1 MWGAPLPMM
10 DRPMRRSSERMA
22 GLGRGFSLA
31 GEVWARAGELVARG
45 VEALGVWPVVGVL
58 RLASLI

>member
-1 MWGAPLPMM
+1 
-10 DRPMRRSSERMA
+10 MRRSSERMA